1 MLRRTTQ
8 PSSDITDPRA
18 GAGRGPGVRS
28 RMRAGRLVRRVG
40 VGRTL
45 PEGEGRPGYK
55 SVAVK
60 YAATIVTAR
69 ATSSLVANHRCRSVP
84 GPLCGCSRLSNMI
97 SSYSQP
103 RLSAVFVPTVSV
115 RAGARVTDRA
125 AGHGFD
131 QPRNGAAG
139 VKKRGRLR
147 SSTGRRRARLSG
159 RRSGTGGSRKTPS
172 GVIQDFHS
180 CGTNFIIYCF
190 YQVIGGEGV
199 RPRGVSHC
207 LAP

>member
-1 MLRRTTQ
+1 
-8 PSSDITDPRA
+8 
-18 GAGRGPGVRS
+18 
-28 RMRAGRLVRRVG
+28 MRAGRLVRRVG

-55 SVAVK
+55 GVAVT
-60 YAATIVTAR
+60 YAATIVPAR

-103 RLSAVFVPTVSV
+103 RLAAAFVPTSFV

-139 VKKRGRLR
+139 VKRRGRLR

-180 CGTNFIIYCF
+180 PDYVQDSGGDHRLPGIAGILARVDHGRPSAARGLEARVPRRPLPREAAGT
-190 YQVIGGEGV
+190 G
-199 RPRGVSHC
+199 
-207 LAP
+207 